1 MIDIMVDYK
10 QYIPV
15 RPYKHPHPVILY
27 WDGLS
32 CERGHDAQVSR
43 SNHDNS
49 TDRLEGLHP
58 SIQEWHHRAVC
69 LQVIILFILGKET
82 TNNVFH

>member
-1 MIDIMVDYK
+1 MIDIMVDYL

-15 RPYKHPHPVILY
+15 RPDNHPNPGILY
-27 WDGLS
+27 GDGLS
-32 CERGHDAQVSR
+32 SERGHDAQVSR
-43 SNHDNS
+43 SNHDNY
-49 TDRLEGLHP
+49 TDRLDGIHP
-58 SIQEWHHRAVC
+58 AIQEWHHRAVC